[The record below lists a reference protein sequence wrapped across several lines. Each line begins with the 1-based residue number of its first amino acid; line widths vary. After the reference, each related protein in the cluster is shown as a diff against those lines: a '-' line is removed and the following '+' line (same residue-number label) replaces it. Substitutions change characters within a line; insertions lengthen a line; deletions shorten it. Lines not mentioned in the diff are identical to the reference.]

1 MINRFKNIVSWW
13 QPNCKWEK
21 RWNSSSY
28 SLQIICSDFIIAV
41 VLKYAMCIARKNVV
55 GILKKNEGT
64 NLECNLV
71 KLKGWTTPVLLCL
84 KVCGKRDL
92 KVIGGRNV
100 WYFPCCNKPLGVL
113 GWITC
118 WIGPKP
124 ASRLWAPVQESQSE
138 PKAPEHE
145 AYPSKGDLSSLCLFC
160 LSLAFPSTIVPYDIS
175 PFFWHRSLWL
185 LVK

>member
-1 MINRFKNIVSWW
+1 MPAKLWMREEMKFFKLFTANYLLRFYYCSGVK
-13 QPNCKWEK
+13 
-21 RWNSSSY
+21 
-28 SLQIICSDFIIAV
+28 IC
-41 VLKYAMCIARKNVV
+41 NVHSTQKCSRYH
-55 GILKKNEGT
+55 KKNEGT

-160 LSLAFPSTIVPYDIS
+160 LSLAFPSTTVPYDIS